1 MNPLPVPENSERTIG
16 QRPVLAIAH
25 LEAWADNRILKRIR
39 GFGLSVEVC
48 CAESGDSVPTAAGG
62 YAGIIIGGG
71 LTPVIDAERHPFM
84 QRELHL
90 IRDAM
95 TQNVPY
101 LGICLGAQLLAA
113 ALGEIAEPAAGNQSE
128 LGYHPIECLDPIMGD
143 LQYVFQWHWEGVAL
157 PRGATLLASG
167 KAFPTQAFRAGAN
180 AYGLQF
186 HPCVGPEQIE
196 SWIMSFPPD
205 RIAGDRSALIR
216 EQQALAE
223 RYDAAVECWLAS
235 FLPRWLGIP
244 A

>member
-1 MNPLPVPENSERTIG
+1 M
-16 QRPVLAIAH
+16 QRQVLAIAH
-25 LEAWADNRILKRIR
+25 LEAWADNRILTRIR
-39 GFGLSVEVC
+39 SYGLPVEVRC
-48 CAESGDSVPTAAGG
+48 VERGDRVPTAAGG

-71 LTPVIDAERHPFM
+71 LIPVIDAERHPFM
-84 QRELHL
+84 QRELRL

-95 TQNVPY
+95 TRNVPY

-113 ALGEIAEPAAGNQSE
+113 ALGEIAEPAPGNQSE
-128 LGYHPIECLDPIMGD
+128 LGYHPIESLDPIMGA

-167 KAFPTQAFRAGAN
+167 EVFRTQAFRAGRN

-186 HPCVGPEQIE
+186 HPCVGREQIA
-196 SWIMSFPPD
+196 SWITSFPSD

-223 RYDAAVECWLAS
+223 QYDPAVECWLAS
-235 FLPRWLGIP
+235 FLPQWLGIP